1 MAGKDKKKQAAV
13 PYEFIQEV
21 NKMNKDEIVKRF
33 IQEENDLKAMR
44 QIKKEDEQ
52 ISELASQIKDKEE
65 SIKDEIDVLK
75 EKIKAIREEDEEFV
89 ELKENKKA
97 LEGGYRNEMKRRRA
111 YRDYLYETMQKIYQ
125 A

>member
-1 MAGKDKKKQAAV
+1 MAGKNKKKQASV

-125 A
+125 E

>member
-1 MAGKDKKKQAAV
+1 MAKKSKKKQAAV

-125 A
+125 E

>member
-75 EKIKAIREEDEEFV
+75 EKIQAIREEDEEFV

-125 A
+125 E

>member
-1 MAGKDKKKQAAV
+1 MAKKTKKKQAAV

-21 NKMNKDEIVKRF
+21 NKMTKDGIVKRF
-33 IQEENDLKAMR
+33 IQEENDLKAM
-44 QIKKEDEQ
+44 KEVKRKDEQ

-65 SIKDEIDVLK
+65 IIKDKIDTLK
-75 EKIKAIREEDEEFV
+75 GKMKAIREEDKEFM

-97 LEGGYRNEMKRRRA
+97 LEGGYRDEMKRRKA

-125 A
+125 E